1 MRILA
6 LDSSGAACS
15 AAFWAEGG
23 VRAARFETRA
33 RGHAER
39 LLPMVLEVTAEA
51 GTALDQVE
59 LFAATTGPG
68 GFTGVR
74 VGLAALRGLAL
85 AAQRPMLGVTSFVAL
100 AHASTAEERAGR
112 RLLVVIDS
120 KRAELF
126 VQAFGA
132 DLAAES
138 EGMLMTPG
146 TVAERYAGQPLLL
159 AGDGSAR
166 VAAALEVL
174 GCAPRT
180 AARAGFVDAAVLA
193 ALAAGRTSE
202 ARREPPAACYL
213 HPPAATPPLV
223 GDAVSAV
230 AQLITGSE
238 PIRQLIA

>member
-6 LDSSGAACS
+6 LDSSGPTCS

-23 VRAARFETRA
+23 VRAARFEVLA

-39 LLPMVLEVTAEA
+39 LLPMVLEVMAEA

-85 AAQRPMLGVTSFVAL
+85 AAGRPMLGVTSFVAL

-126 VQAFGA
+126 VQVFGA

-138 EGMLMTPG
+138 DGMLMTPASI
-146 TVAERYAGQPLLL
+146 AERYAGQPLLL
-159 AGDGSAR
+159 AGDGSPR
-166 VAAALEVL
+166 VIAALEVR
-174 GCAPRT
+174 GCGLRT
-180 AARAGFVDAAVLA
+180 AARAAFVDAAVLA
-193 ALAAGRTSE
+193 ALAAGRASE
-202 ARREPPAACYL
+202 ARGEPPAACYL
-213 HPPAATPPLV
+213 HPPATTPPAL
-223 GDAVSAV
+223 
-230 AQLITGSE
+230 
-238 PIRQLIA
+238 PRR

>member
-23 VRAARFETRA
+23 VRAARFEARA

-39 LLPMVLEVTAEA
+39 LLPMVLEVMAAA
-51 GTALDQVE
+51 GTALDQVD

-85 AAQRPMLGVTSFVAL
+85 PTRRPMLGVTSFVAL
-100 AHASTAEERAGR
+100 AHGTTALERAGR

-146 TVAERYAGQPLLL
+146 TIAERYAGQGLLL
-159 AGDGSAR
+159 AGDGASR
-166 VAAALEVL
+166 VVPALQVLRCEPSCAA
-174 GCAPRT
+174 G
-180 AARAGFVDAAVLA
+180 AAFVDAAVLA
-193 ALAAGRTSE
+193 ALAAGRAGE
-202 ARREPPAACYL
+202 ARPEPPAACYL
-213 HPPAATPPLV
+213 HPPA
-223 GDAVSAV
+223 VSAP
-230 AQLITGSE
+230 AL
-238 PIRQLIA
+238 PPR